1 MTCDKSP
8 REKLEEAITDER
20 AASFEAERA
29 YEQLTEKMRAYQ
41 LGSGPA
47 PTNEDFL
54 LWSRAVERRVK
65 MKQIGIGLDGERR
78 R

>member
-1 MTCDKSP
+1 MTYDKNP
-8 REKLEEAITDER
+8 REKLQEAIFDER
-20 AASFEAERA
+20 SASLEAERI
-29 YEQLTEKMRAYQ
+29 YESLTEKMRAYQ
-41 LGSGPA
+41 MGSGPA

-65 MKQIGIGLDGERR
+65 MKQIGIEPGGERR